1 MLRAFLIAATTLA
14 GIGAVHAA
22 DQPAKPEWQKVAV
35 PNGEVVIFGNVAR
48 AGYYALPDKRL
59 SLKQLVISAGAP
71 EGREGV
77 VIQLRRHIGKDQAK
91 VIEVKME
98 SLVSEGNIALEP
110 NDVVQVLSTKAVG

>member
-1 MLRAFLIAATTLA
+1 
-14 GIGAVHAA
+14 
-22 DQPAKPEWQKVAV
+22 
-35 PNGEVVIFGNVAR
+35 
-48 AGYYALPDKRL
+48 
-59 SLKQLVISAGAP
+59 
-71 EGREGV
+71 V